1 MKCAIRVFAADGNR
15 AGVQR
20 MTDRQFSEGEFIFKI
35 GDPTD
40 GVFRV
45 RSGKVNLVYPGG
57 SIGGG

>member
-1 MKCAIRVFAADGNR
+1 MNRAIRVFAADGNR

-35 GDPTD
+35 GDPAD

-45 RSGKVNLVYPGG
+45 R
-57 SIGGG
+57 